1 MIIDSNSNLQE
12 NTAEN
17 QILAKII
24 KNQPVAELKSKME
37 FKSRHKVQSPAILS
51 HDINKF
57 RFEEGGCDKEDMV
70 KTQGNNQ
77 MKKFMSRHHF
87 NVATP
92 KGDK

>member
-24 KNQPVAELKSKME
+24 RNQPAAELKSKLE
-37 FKSRHKVQSPAILS
+37 FKSRQEVQFPTIRS

-57 RFEEGGCDKEDMV
+57 GFEEE
-70 KTQGNNQ
+70 TE
-77 MKKFMSRHHF
+77 
-87 NVATP
+87 T
-92 KGDK
+92 

>member
-24 KNQPVAELKSKME
+24 RNQSTTELKSKLE
-37 FKSRHKVQSPAILS
+37 FKSRQEVQFPAIPS

-57 RFEEGGCDKEDMV
+57 GFEEE
-70 KTQGNNQ
+70 TQ
-77 MKKFMSRHHF
+77 
-87 NVATP
+87 A
-92 KGDK
+92 